1 MDTVSQKCFR
11 VLNKKLLDKVH
22 WIIFM
27 YDFNERN
34 TYKNI
39 ETWINELK
47 NNSEYFK
54 PILIGN
60 KKNLDSKRKVT
71 YNDLEK
77 VASKFKISRYWI
89 IFCLINKII
98 IGK

>member
-1 MDTVSQKCFR
+1 MDIVGQKCFR
-11 VLNKKLLDKVH
+11 VLKKKLFDKVH

-27 YDFNERN
+27 YDINEIN

-39 ETWINELK
+39 ETWINETK

-54 PILIGN
+54 PILLGN

-77 VASKFKISRYWI
+77 VVSKFKISKYWI
-89 IFCLINKII
+89 IFW
-98 IGK
+98 